1 MAQISNNFDYYADQ
15 LGLNLNNYIINYDF
29 KKNVSF
35 PQTVRLTGTTP
46 GGPLNDRFGYS
57 TSLNSAGNILAV
69 GAYSA
74 DTNSV
79 DAGAVYIFT
88 GSNDSWAQAV
98 RLTGST
104 IGNPDGD
111 RFGFSTSLNSSGNI
125 LAVGAYFAD
134 TNNIATAGA
143 VYIFTGSNDSW
154 AQAVRLT
161 GNTIGDPA
169 NDRFGTSVSLN
180 SSGNILAVGAFDA
193 DTNSVDAGAVYIFTG
208 SNDSWA
214 QAVRLTGS
222 TIGNPD
228 GDRFGF
234 STSLNSAGNILAVA
248 APDADTNN
256 VSLAGAVY
264 IFTGSND
271 SWAQAVRLTGNTIGD
286 PANDQFGYSTSLN
299 GAGNVLAVGA
309 YSADTN
315 SVSAGA
321 VYIFTG
327 SNNSWAQAVRL
338 TGNTIGDPANDR
350 FGTSVSLNSSGNILA
365 VGAFDADTNSVDAGA
380 VYIFTGSNDSWAQAV
395 RLTGSTIGNPDG
407 DRFGFSTSLN
417 SAGNILALGAYNA
430 DTNNISNAGAVYI
443 FQANPN
449 IKNLSVFSG
458 LYTGLIRNDNSFFYN
473 QGNIIDF
480 EGTNSVQVQNATG
493 LKNDF
498 FTVYCAYEKTGS
510 GQAIL
515 FSTLDTA
522 GSNIYSG
529 FNFGITNFNNYY
541 YEYYDNTYG
550 PRTHITNAKANT
562 AGIVSVNKNVNNVN
576 INIYDPRTETF
587 LYESFPIQTD
597 TNNFSHLTIGSAKVL
612 PFFSGK
618 NYIGKIDQFI
628 FLQES
633 LSSSYLNDLADGFI
647 YDINKTI
654 TLSTFEELYSYSG
667 LINDLTGAIF
677 DSSSGVSFTCLNNY
691 SFYDNLGIING
702 TISGNIIGS
711 NHTASGF
718 FTGYTSQVFN
728 YTNTV
733 NRFFS
738 NIVITGSV
746 TGYELQISGT
756 GLTGTIN
763 INAGEIVNICGS
775 GIPLTFV
782 SGLTGILSGFAIT
795 GIDYFTGLE
804 TGIETI
810 TNADF
815 TELINFPFSGI
826 VSRSF
831 ASSVVTGNYIYNF
844 TIENNG
850 NYITKTEDITFTNQY
865 ITGAFISKTSN
876 LTINENIDF
885 IKNTGYLNSIGI
897 NEIIY
902 NKILDNQDIIEIY
915 AFEFNS
921 NYSPILNE
929 PAEFNIG
936 NSRFRILE
944 NEDISNVSNNG
955 VYNINYNDYAN
966 IFDYKIDDIANVSG
980 NYDSIDN
987 ILLDFNKT
995 GFLFYSYTGGDI
1007 ILTGKKDF
1015 LYLNGQ
1021 KLISGIN
1028 YIQSGSNSYTNI
1040 NNTSVSIT
1048 GNITAYNSVLNY
1060 VLLTGNV
1067 YSYTLPRLY
1076 PKNTSSVYINGVKQ
1090 DRIDFIE
1097 KSKFDPINDPLFLE
1111 NKGKNIYN
1119 TDSAL
1124 EVNK

>member
-1 MAQISNNFDYYADQ
+1 MAQISNSFDYYADQ
-15 LGLNLNNYIINYDF
+15 LGLNLNNYIVNYDF

-35 PQTVRLTGTTP
+35 PQTVRLTGNTP
-46 GGPLNDRFGYS
+46 GNPVADLFGLS
-57 TSLNSAGNILAV
+57 TSLNSAGNVLAV

-79 DAGAVYIFT
+79 GSAGAVYIFT
-88 GSNDSWAQAV
+88 GSNNSWDQAV
-98 RLTGST
+98 RLTGNT
-104 IGNPDGD
+104 IGDPATDF
-111 RFGFSTSLNSSGNI
+111 FGFSTSLNSSGNI
-125 LAVGAYFAD
+125 LAVGAY
-134 TNNIATAGA
+134 
-143 VYIFTGSNDSW
+143 
-154 AQAVRLT
+154 
-161 GNTIGDPA
+161 
-169 NDRFGTSVSLN
+169 
-180 SSGNILAVGAFDA
+180 
-193 DTNSVDAGAVYIFTG
+193 
-208 SNDSWA
+208 
-214 QAVRLTGS
+214 
-222 TIGNPD
+222 
-228 GDRFGF
+228 
-234 STSLNSAGNILAVA
+234 
-248 APDADTNN
+248 
-256 VSLAGAVY
+256 
-264 IFTGSND
+264 
-271 SWAQAVRLTGNTIGD
+271 
-286 PANDQFGYSTSLN
+286 
-299 GAGNVLAVGA
+299 
-309 YSADTN
+309 SADTN
-315 SVSAGA
+315 SVSNAGA

-338 TGNTIGDPANDR
+338 TGNTPGNPANDS
-350 FGTSVSLNSSGNILA
+350 FG
-365 VGAFDADTNSVDAGA
+365 
-380 VYIFTGSNDSWAQAV
+380 Y
-395 RLTGSTIGNPDG
+395 
-407 DRFGFSTSLN
+407 STSLN
-417 SAGNILALGAYNA
+417 SAGNVLAVGAYTA
-430 DTNNISNAGAVYI
+430 DTNGVGGAGAVYI

-449 IKNLSVFSG
+449 IQNKSVFSG
-458 LYTGLIRNDNSFFYN
+458 LYTGLIINDNSFFSN
-473 QGNIIDF
+473 QGNVIDF
-480 EGTNSVQVQNATG
+480 DGTDSVQVQNSTG
-493 LKNDF
+493 LRNDF

-510 GQAIL
+510 GQAVL

-562 AGIVSVNKNVNNVN
+562 AGIVSVNKNLNNVN
-576 INIYDPRTETF
+576 INTYDPRTETF

-597 TNNFSHLTIGSAKVL
+597 TNNFSHLTIGSGKIL

-718 FTGYTSQVFN
+718 FTGYTSQTFN

-733 NRFFS
+733 SRFFS
-738 NIVITGSV
+738 NIIITGSV
-746 TGYELQISGT
+746 TGYVLQISGT
-756 GLTGTIN
+756 GLTGTVN
-763 INAGEIVNICGS
+763 INAGEIINICGS
-775 GIPLTFV
+775 GIPFTFV
-782 SGLTGILSGFAIT
+782 SGLTGVLSGYAIT

-944 NEDISNVSNNG
+944 NENISNVSNNG

-1028 YIQSGSNSYTNI
+1028 YIQSGANSYTNI
-1040 NNTSVSIT
+1040 GNTNVSTT

-1076 PKNTSSVYINGVKQ
+1076 PKNTFSIYINGVKQ

-1097 KSKFDPINDPLFLE
+1097 KSKFDLINDPLFLE

-1119 TDSAL
+1119 TNSAL

>member
-15 LGLNLNNYIINYDF
+15 LGLNLNNYIVNYDF
-29 KKNVSF
+29 KKTGSISNQLFSGYQNNNRFGWNADISNDGNVVIFGAPTVSSSGYADIFTGNNSNYSF
-35 PQTVRLTGTTP
+35 AKRLTGD
-46 GGPLNDRFGYS
+46 GGL
-57 TSLNSAGNILAV
+57 
-69 GAYSA
+69 
-74 DTNSV
+74 
-79 DAGAVYIFT
+79 
-88 GSNDSWAQAV
+88 
-98 RLTGST
+98 
-104 IGNPDGD
+104 
-111 RFGFSTSLNSSGNI
+111 
-125 LAVGAYFAD
+125 
-134 TNNIATAGA
+134 
-143 VYIFTGSNDSW
+143 
-154 AQAVRLT
+154 
-161 GNTIGDPA
+161 
-169 NDRFGTSVSLN
+169 
-180 SSGNILAVGAFDA
+180 
-193 DTNSVDAGAVYIFTG
+193 
-208 SNDSWA
+208 
-214 QAVRLTGS
+214 
-222 TIGNPD
+222 
-228 GDRFGF
+228 
-234 STSLNSAGNILAVA
+234 
-248 APDADTNN
+248 
-256 VSLAGAVY
+256 
-264 IFTGSND
+264 
-271 SWAQAVRLTGNTIGD
+271 
-286 PANDQFGYSTSLN
+286 DQFGYSVALN
-299 GAGNVLAVGA
+299 SNGNIALIGGINDNGGSSGAAW
-309 YSADTN
+309 
-315 SVSAGA
+315 
-321 VYIFTG
+321 IFTG
-327 SNNSWAQAVRL
+327 NGSDWSLAKKITGASGANSYFGSTVALSEDGKVAIVGARGEAINRGSVYVFTGNGSNWNISQLLTGSQADASYFGWNMKITPDAKSLLIGAYIENASRGAAYLFTGNNYNYSFANKFTGIGQTNDFFGVGVDMTDDGKNIVISEISTKNIYLFTGSGSNWNTGSIITFDPNLSVVLRDSLKINNMADTIYIGLSNPNTFASGQVHIYTKNNSNWSLNKILSGNL
-338 TGNTIGDPANDR
+338 TDDR
-350 FGTSVSLNSSGNILA
+350 FGNSISLSSSSNTVLI
-365 VGAFDADTNSVDAGA
+365 GAPS
-380 VYIFTGSNDSWAQAV
+380 S
-395 RLTGSTIGNPDG
+395 
-407 DRFGFSTSLN
+407 
-417 SAGNILALGAYNA
+417 
-430 DTNNISNAGAVYI
+430 SNAGSGYI
-443 FQANPN
+443 YNFNSYIQN
-449 IKNLSVFSG
+449 KSVFSG

-473 QGNIIDF
+473 QGNVIDF
-480 EGTNSVQVQNATG
+480 NGTNSVKVQNSTG

-510 GQAIL
+510 GQAVL

-529 FNFGITNFNNYY
+529 FNFGITSFNNFY

-562 AGIVSVNKNVNNVN
+562 AGIVSVNKNINNVN
-576 INIYDPRTETF
+576 INFYDPTTEAF

-618 NYIGKIDQFI
+618 NYIGKINQFI

-633 LSSSYLNDLADGFI
+633 LSASYLNDLADGFI
-647 YDINKTI
+647 YDINKTV

-667 LINDLTGAIF
+667 LTNNLTGAVF
-677 DSSSGVSFTCLNNY
+677 DSSSGISFTCLNDY

-702 TISGNIIGS
+702 SISGNIVGS

-718 FTGYTSQVFN
+718 FTGYTSQAFN
-728 YTNTV
+728 YTNSI

-756 GLTGTIN
+756 GLTGTVN
-763 INAGEIVNICGS
+763 INAGEIINICNS
-775 GIPLTFV
+775 GVPLVFI
-782 SGLTGILSGFAIT
+782 SGLTGVLSGYVIT
-795 GIDYFTGLE
+795 GIDYLTGLV

-810 TNADF
+810 TNSNF
-815 TELINFPFSGI
+815 TQLINFPFSGN
-826 VSRSF
+826 VGRNF
-831 ASSVVTGNYIYNF
+831 ASSVVTGKYIYNF

-876 LTINENIDF
+876 LTINRGTSF

-897 NEIIY
+897 NKIMY
-902 NKILDNQDIIEIY
+902 NRILDSKDIVEIY
-915 AFEFNS
+915 AFEFNPT
-921 NYSPILNE
+921 YSPILNQ

-936 NSRFRILE
+936 SSRFRILE
-944 NEDISNVSNNG
+944 NQNISNVSNNG
-955 VYNINYNDYAN
+955 VYNIDYNDYAN

-987 ILLDFNKT
+987 ILLDYNKT
-995 GFLFYSYTGGDI
+995 GFLFYSYTGGNV

-1040 NNTSVSIT
+1040 NNTNVSIT

-1060 VLLTGNV
+1060 ILLTGNR

-1097 KSKFDPINDPLFLE
+1097 KSNFDPINDPLFLE